1 MNIEIINKTKGK
13 IAIKELQN
21 LAEIF
26 AKKHHLPFSS
36 LAIVLVGETR
46 IRTLNRE
53 YRQKDQ
59 ATDILSFSPANFP
72 GAGAELILCS
82 ERIFRCQNYREVLP
96 DLMAKPKNKLKKYLL
111 FFVLTHG
118 LLHLAGYDDEKEQ
131 DRLLMVDLGR
141 KFLVKNGF
149 SLA

>member
-21 LAEIF
+21 LSEIF
-26 AKKHHLPFSS
+26 VKKYHLQFPD
-36 LAIVLVGETR
+36 LAIVFVGEKR
-46 IRTLNRE
+46 IKTLNRD

-72 GAGAELILCS
+72 GAGAELILCPK
-82 ERIFRCQNYREVLP
+82 RIFRCQNYKEVLP
-96 DLMAKPKNKLKKYLL
+96 DLMNRPKNKLKKYLL
-111 FFVLTHG
+111 LFVLTHG
-118 LLHLAGYDDEKEQ
+118 LLHLAGYNDEKEK
-131 DRLLMVDLGR
+131 DRLEMVELGK
-141 KFLVKNGF
+141 KFLEKNGF